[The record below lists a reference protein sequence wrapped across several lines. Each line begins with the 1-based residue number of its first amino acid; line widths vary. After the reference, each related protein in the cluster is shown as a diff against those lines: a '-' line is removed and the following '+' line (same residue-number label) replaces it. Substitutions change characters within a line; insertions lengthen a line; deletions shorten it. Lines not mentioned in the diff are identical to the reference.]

1 MTSAADDL
9 RSVFRGCLLG
19 GAVGDAIG
27 SGIEFLSL
35 AAIQD
40 RFGPD
45 AAVGG
50 DVAYG
55 RVGAITDDTQMT
67 LFTAEGL
74 IRARLSGAGEAG
86 VVDAIWQAY
95 QRWLSTQ
102 YDAGL
107 PDRPDG
113 WLVGQRFLH
122 HTRSPGVTCTS
133 ALQGARP
140 GSAGQP
146 VNASKGCGGVMRV
159 APAGLVAEDP
169 FEVGCAAA
177 ALTHG
182 HPSGYLAAGALAL
195 IVSEVVRGRSRGL
208 AEGVASAIDR
218 LDSVPG
224 GEPVRAALAE
234 AVRQAAARPGHRG
247 TLTGLGQG
255 WVADEALAMAV
266 YCALPAT
273 SFRPAILLAANHG
286 GDSDSTA
293 AICGNLL
300 GAALGAGAIDADLL
314 DELEGREVIEQVADD
329 LYDVFAGGQVPAAAR
344 YPA

>member
-1 MTSAADDL
+1 MTPAADDL

-40 RFGPD
+40 RYGPD
-45 AAVGG
+45 GVTGY
-50 DVAYG
+50 VTAYG

-74 IRARLSGAGEAG
+74 IRARLSGAGDAG

-195 IVSEVVRGRSRGL
+195 IVSEVVRGRGL

-218 LDSVPG
+218 LDAVPG

-247 TLTGLGQG
+247 TLIGLGQG

-314 DELEGREVIEQVADD
+314 DDLEGREVIEQVADD
-329 LYDVFAGGQVPAAAR
+329 LCDVFAGGQVPAAAR
-344 YPA
+344 YPG

>member
-1 MTSAADDL
+1 VPTAGDL

-27 SGIEFLSL
+27 AGIEFLSL

-40 RFGPD
+40 RFGP
-45 AAVGG
+45 GG
-50 DVAYG
+50 VTGYVTAYG

-74 IRARLSGAGEAG
+74 IRARLAGTDEAVVTG
-86 VVDAIWQAY
+86 VIWQAY

-102 YDAGL
+102 YDAGP
-107 PDRPDG
+107 PDCPDG
-113 WLVGQRFLH
+113 WLVGQGFLH
-122 HTRSPGVTCTS
+122 HSRSPGVTCTS

-140 GSAGQP
+140 GSPQQP

-159 APAGLVAEDP
+159 APAGLVAADP
-169 FEVGCAAA
+169 FAVGCAAA

-182 HPSGYLAAGALAL
+182 HPSGYLAAGAFAL
-195 IVSEVVRGRSRGL
+195 IVSEVAGGQEL
-208 AEGVASAIDR
+208 ARAVASAMRR
-218 LDSVPG
+218 LDSVAG

-234 AVRQAAARPGHRG
+234 AVRRAAARPGHRE
-247 TLTGLGQG
+247 TLIALGQG

-266 YCALPAT
+266 YCALPAAA
-273 SFRPAILLAANHG
+273 FRPAILLAANHG

-300 GAALGAGAIDADLL
+300 GAALGPSAIDADLL
-314 DELEGREVIEQVADD
+314 DDLEGRDAIERVADD
-329 LYDVFAGGQVPAAAR
+329 LYDLFVTGQAPADGR
-344 YPA
+344 YPRT

>member
-1 MTSAADDL
+1 VPAADDL

-40 RFGPD
+40 RFGQD
-45 AAVGG
+45 GVTGY
-50 DVAYG
+50 VTAYG

-74 IRARLSGAGEAG
+74 IRARLAGAGQDGAVE
-86 VVDAIWQAY
+86 AIWQAY

-107 PDRPDG
+107 PDCPDG

-133 ALQGARP
+133 ALQRARP
-140 GSAGQP
+140 GTARQP

-159 APAGLVAEDP
+159 APAGLVAADP
-169 FEVGCAAA
+169 FAVGCAAA

-195 IVSEVVRGRSRGL
+195 IVSEVAAGQGL
-208 AEGVASAIDR
+208 ASGVESAIRR

-234 AVRQAAARPGHRG
+234 AVRQASARPGHRA

-255 WVADEALAMAV
+255 WVGDEALAMAV

-273 SFRPAILLAANHG
+273 AFRPAILLAANHG

-300 GAALGAGAIDADLL
+300 GAALGAGGIDADLL
-314 DELEGREVIEQVADD
+314 DDLEGREVIERVADD
-329 LYDVFAGGQVPAAAR
+329 LYDVFVTGQTAVGGR
-344 YPA
+344 YPFD

>member
-1 MTSAADDL
+1 MPTVDDL

-40 RFGPD
+40 RFGP
-45 AAVGG
+45 GG
-50 DVAYG
+50 VTGYVTAYG

-74 IRARLSGAGEAG
+74 IRARLAGTAEDG
-86 VVDAIWQAY
+86 LPDAIWQAY

-102 YDAGL
+102 SDGGPL
-107 PDRPDG
+107 THPDG
-113 WLVGQRFLH
+113 WLVGQAFLH

-133 ALQGARP
+133 ALQGGRP

-159 APAGLVAEDP
+159 APAGLVAADP
-169 FEVGCAAA
+169 FATGCAAA

-182 HPSGYLAAGALAL
+182 HPSGYLAAGAFAL
-195 IVSEVVRGRSRGL
+195 IVSEVAQGQEL
-208 AEGVASAIDR
+208 APAVAAAMRR
-218 LDSVPG
+218 LDSVAG

-234 AVRQAAARPGHRG
+234 AVRRAAARPGHLK
-247 TLTGLGQG
+247 TLTELGQG

-273 SFRPAILLAANHG
+273 GFRPAILLAANHG

-300 GAALGAGAIDADLL
+300 GAVLGADAIDADLL
-314 DELEGREVIEQVADD
+314 DDLEGRDVIERVADD
-329 LYDVFAGGQVPAAAR
+329 LYGLFVTGQAPAEER
-344 YPA
+344 YPRT